1 MDGTE
6 HEVSVVEA
14 QVLLVGVGG
23 EGSTAAR
30 PVLERGGR
38 GFAGERADVGIQAAA
53 DLARVDD
60 DDLTRAACL
69 GVTVQVD
76 LEPTVLKGGVV
87 TLVELAKKMKMPV
100 TMNFMDVSS
109 YGDGTESSGH
119 IKILRD
125 LDEDITGKNVLLVED
140 IIDSGRTLSK
150 LRTLLIQRNP
160 KKLKLCTL
168 LDKPDR
174 RVTEVP
180 VDYVGFTIPDAFVV
194 GYGLDYAQKYRNLDY
209 VGVVHFEEE

>member
-1 MDGTE
+1 MKE
-6 HEVSVVEA
+6 RIEVMFTAEEITKRLEEIAQEVYEEFGDEQVEM
-14 QVLLVGVGG
+14 V
-23 EGSTAAR
+23 
-30 PVLERGGR
+30 
-38 GFAGERADVGIQAAA
+38 
-53 DLARVDD
+53 
-60 DDLTRAACL
+60 C
-69 GVTVQVD
+69 
-76 LEPTVLKGGVV
+76 VLKGGVV
-87 TLVELAKKMKMPV
+87 TLVELAKKMK
-100 TMNFMDVSS
+100 MNFMDVSS